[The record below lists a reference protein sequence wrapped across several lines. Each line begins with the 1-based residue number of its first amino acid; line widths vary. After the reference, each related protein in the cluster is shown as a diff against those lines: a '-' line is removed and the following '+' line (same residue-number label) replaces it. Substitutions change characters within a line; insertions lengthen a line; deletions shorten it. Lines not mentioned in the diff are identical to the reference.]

1 MSTDE
6 YTTPNTTVS
15 PTVESSDDA
24 VNVSDADVTP
34 EAPEVVAQEAK
45 TVGDDSLPEPREPQA
60 DVRKD
65 SVDAQVAQPRESDP
79 ATVAVHEVVVTTDTV
94 ITDPSD
100 PLAVQVPDAG
110 RGALDLPIHKLSGE
124 RVEDVFS
131 REASTPDES

>member
-15 PTVESSDDA
+15 PTVESTEDA
-24 VNVSDADVTP
+24 VPVSEADVTP
-34 EAPEVVAQEAK
+34 AAPEVVAQDSK
-45 TVGDDSLPEPREPQA
+45 TVGDEALPEAREPQA

-65 SVDAQVAQPRESDP
+65 EVAAQVAQPRESDP
-79 ATVAVHEVVVTTDTV
+79 ATVAVHEVVVTTDEV
-94 ITDPSD
+94 IKDPSD

-110 RGALDLPIHKLSGE
+110 RGSLDLPIHKLSGE

-131 REASTPDES
+131 REASKADD